1 MSTIQKAMED
11 AKIKGIAF
19 TTSPGRMYPNGTF
32 ASEFIG
38 LASLTEDKKTGVK
51 SLVGKTGLEASF
63 DKILSGQDGVIT
75 YQKDRNG
82 TTLLGT
88 GKTVKKAIDGK
99 DIYTTLSEPIQ
110 TFLET
115 QMDVFQAKSN
125 GQLASATLVNAKTGE
140 ILATTQRPTYNAD
153 TLKGLE
159 NTNYKW
165 YSALHQGN
173 FEPGSTM
180 KVMTLAAA
188 IDDKVFNPNETFSNA
203 NGLTIADATIQ
214 DWSINEGIS
223 TGQYMNYAQG
233 FAFSSN
239 VGMTKLEQKMG
250 NAKWMNYLTKFRFG
264 FPTRFGLKDEDAG
277 IFPSDN
283 IVTQAMS
290 AFGQGISVTQIQMLR
305 AFTAISNNGEMLE
318 PQFIS
323 QIYDPNTASF
333 RTANKEIVGK
343 PVSKK
348 AASETRQY
356 MIGVGTDPEFGTLYS
371 KTFGPIIKVGDLP
384 VAVKSGTAQI
394 GSEDG
399 SGYQDGGLTNY
410 VYSVVAMVPA
420 DKPDFLMYVTMTKP
434 QHFGPL
440 FGKMWLTQYWKKHT

>member
-1 MSTIQKAMED
+1 
-11 AKIKGIAF
+11 
-19 TTSPGRMYPNGTF
+19 
-32 ASEFIG
+32 
-38 LASLTEDKKTGVK
+38 
-51 SLVGKTGLEASF
+51 
-63 DKILSGQDGVIT
+63 
-75 YQKDRNG
+75 
-82 TTLLGT
+82 
-88 GKTVKKAIDGK
+88 
-99 DIYTTLSEPIQ
+99 
-110 TFLET
+110 
-115 QMDVFQAKSN
+115 
-125 GQLASATLVNAKTGE
+125 
-140 ILATTQRPTYNAD
+140 
-153 TLKGLE
+153 
-159 NTNYKW
+159 
-165 YSALHQGN
+165 
-173 FEPGSTM
+173 
-180 KVMTLAAA
+180 
-188 IDDKVFNPNETFSNA
+188 
-203 NGLTIADATIQ
+203 
-214 DWSINEGIS
+214 
-223 TGQYMNYAQG
+223 MNYAQG

-440 FGKMWLTQYWKKHT
+440 FWQDVVNPVLEEAYLMQDTLTKPVVSDANRQTTYKLPNFVGKNPGETSSELRRNLVQPVVLGTGSKIKKVSHQPGQTLTENQQVLILSDRFVEVPDMYGWTKSNVKTFAKWTGIDISFKGTDSGRVMKQSVDVGKSLKKIKKMTITLGD